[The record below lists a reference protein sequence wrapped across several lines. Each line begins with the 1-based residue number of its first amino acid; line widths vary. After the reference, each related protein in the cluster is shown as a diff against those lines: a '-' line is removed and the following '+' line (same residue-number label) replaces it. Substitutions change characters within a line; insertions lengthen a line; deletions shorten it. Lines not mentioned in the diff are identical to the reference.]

1 MSPRQPV
8 CRAIEPDL
16 LSVAA
21 GEADSAAAGRVEKHV
36 SSCQPCRDELA
47 CYRTLE
53 SMIDSLRRAPLP
65 DDDATL
71 ASARLAARLS
81 DLRSRRPRRRK
92 PRTSGR
98 VFDAV
103 CYFTLLRVRVRRTYR
118 SATGRAGVRALIG
131 QPPRR
136 GSAQIIRRSPCRG
149 RA

>member
-1 MSPRQPV
+1 MSPRQHV

-21 GEADSAAAGRVEKHV
+21 DEAGFAAAGRVEAHV
-36 SSCQPCRDELA
+36 GSCQPCRDELA

-53 SMIDSLRRAPLP
+53 DMIDSLRCAPLA
-65 DDDATL
+65 DDDATS
-71 ASARLAARLS
+71 ARARLATRLS
-81 DLRSRRPRRRK
+81 DLRSRIPRRRK

-103 CYFTLLRVRVRRTYR
+103 SHVTWLRARVRRTYR
-118 SATGRAGVRALIG
+118 PATGRAGVRALIR
-131 QPPRR
+131 QPSRLS
-136 GSAQIIRRSPCRG
+136 SAEIIRRPNRG

>member
-21 GEADSAAAGRVEKHV
+21 DEAGSAAAGRVEAHV
-36 SSCQPCRDELA
+36 GSCQPCRDELA

-53 SMIDSLRRAPLP
+53 DMIDSLRCTPLA

-71 ASARLAARLS
+71 ARARLAARLS
-81 DLRSRRPRRRK
+81 DLRSRVPRRRK

-103 CYFTLLRVRVRRTYR
+103 GHVSWLRARVRRTYR

-136 GSAQIIRRSPCRG
+136 GSAKIIRRSPCRG

>member
-21 GEADSAAAGRVEKHV
+21 DEAGSAAAGRVEAHV
-36 SSCQPCRDELA
+36 GSCQPCRDELA

-53 SMIDSLRRAPLP
+53 DMIDSLRCTPLA

-71 ASARLAARLS
+71 ARARLAARLS
-81 DLRSRRPRRRK
+81 DLRSRVPRRRK

-103 CYFTLLRVRVRRTYR
+103 GHVSWLRARVRRTYR
-118 SATGRAGVRALIG
+118 PATGRASVRACSASL
-131 QPPRR
+131 R
-136 GSAQIIRRSPCRG
+136 GSAAPRSSGDRS
-149 RA
+149 A

>member
-1 MSPRQPV
+1 MSPRQHV

-21 GEADSAAAGRVEKHV
+21 DEAGFAAAGRVEAHV
-36 SSCQPCRDELA
+36 DSCQPCRDELA

-53 SMIDSLRRAPLP
+53 DMIDSLRCAPLA
-65 DDDATL
+65 DDATL
-71 ASARLAARLS
+71 ARARLAARLF
-81 DLRSRRPRRRK
+81 DLRSRIPRRRK

-103 CYFTLLRVRVRRTYR
+103 GHVTWLRARVRRTCR
-118 SATGRAGVRALIG
+118 PATGRAGVRALIR
-131 QPPRR
+131 QPSRLS
-136 GSAQIIRRSPCRG
+136 SAQIIRRPNRG

>member
-21 GEADSAAAGRVEKHV
+21 NEAGFAAAGRVEAHV
-36 SSCQPCRDELA
+36 GSCQPCRDELA
-47 CYRTLE
+47 CYRALE
-53 SMIDSLRRAPLP
+53 GMIDSLRRAPLA

-71 ASARLAARLS
+71 ARARLAARLS
-81 DLRSRRPRRRK
+81 DLRSRIPRRRK

-103 CYFTLLRVRVRRTYR
+103 GHVTCLRGRVRGTYR
-118 SATGRAGVRALIG
+118 RATGRAGVRALIR
-131 QPPRR
+131 QSSRLN
-136 GSAQIIRRSPCRG
+136 SAQIIRRPNRR